1 MTQSIKG
8 LSRQTIIGFLC
19 ITLALFFTACAGT
32 KGKVNYKNPK
42 SVAMAFCKALAEMD
56 LEKAKQ
62 LSAEE
67 TQKLLVLLQTFN
79 DAYPEDKKQEEKEKA
94 SEALKLLKKAKC
106 EVEDD
111 AARCTICCDE
121 AGAFGEDVL
130 VLKKVD
136 KKWLVVMTKE
146 SLEK

>member
-1 MTQSIKG
+1 MTQSIKS
-8 LSRQTIIGFLC
+8 LLRQALIGFLC
-19 ITLALFFTACAGT
+19 ITVALFFSDCAGT
-32 KGKVNYKNPK
+32 KGRVNYKNPK
-42 SVAMAFCKALAEMD
+42 SVTMAFCRALAEMD

-67 TQKLLVLLQTFN
+67 TQKLMVLLQTFN
-79 DAYPEDKKQEEKEKA
+79 DAYPEDKKEEEKEKA

-106 EVEDD
+106 EIADD
-111 AARCTICCDE
+111 VARCTICCDE
-121 AGAFGEDVL
+121 AGAFGEEVL

-146 SLEK
+146 SLQK